1 MPHMDIKITG
11 ETPIAALTV
20 EQFVGLLVQNKLPE
34 SATTQPIDYT
44 QGYVYGLQ
52 GIRQLFKVS
61 HTTAQ
66 RYKNTFLKPAIRQN
80 GRKIVVDVAKA
91 HELFGEYERKSTNLK
106 KGGRNNE

>member
-34 SATTQPIDYT
+34 SATT
-44 QGYVYGLQ
+44 
-52 GIRQLFKVS
+52 RQLFKVS